1 MMSRPVTLFTGQ
13 WADLPFAVLCEKA
26 ARFGYDGLEICT
38 WGDHMDVRKAT
49 VDPDYVAERKEILA
63 RYKLGCWALGAHLA
77 GQCVASLY
85 DPRYDGFVPAE
96 HRGSQEKMR
105 AWAIQEMKDT
115 AKAAKNMGCPVV
127 TGFVGSPVWN
137 YWYSFPQ
144 TTQEQIDAAFVQVAS
159 LWNPIL
165 DVFDQCCVRFALEVH
180 PTEIAFDY
188 YSSEKLL
195 KAFEYRKTFGFNFDP
210 SHLIWQGVNPAL
222 FLRDFKDRIYHV
234 HMKDAAV
241 VLDGRSGILGSHIEF
256 GDNRRGWNFRS
267 LGHGN
272 VNFEEIIR
280 ELNAMNYQ
288 GPLSV
293 EWEDSGM
300 EREYGAAEACAF
312 VRRVDFAPSN
322 IAFDDALKK

>member
-1 MMSRPVTLFTGQ
+1 M
-13 WADLPFAVLCEKA
+13 

-38 WGDHMDVRKAT
+38 WGDHMDVSRAAN
-49 VDPDYVAERKEILA
+49 DPSYVAERKEILA
-63 RYKLGCWALGAHLA
+63 RYKLGCWAISAHLA

-85 DPRYDGFVPAE
+85 DHRYDGFVPAE
-96 HRGSQEKMR
+96 HGSSQEKMR
-105 AWAIQEMKDT
+105 AWAIGEVKLA
-115 AKAAKNMGCPVV
+115 AKAAKNMGCSVV
-127 TGFVGSPVWN
+127 TGFVGSPIWN

-144 TTQEQIDAAFVQVAS
+144 TSKAQVDAAFKEVVD

-165 DVFDQCCVRFALEVH
+165 DVYDEYGIRFALEVH
-180 PTEIAFDY
+180 PTELAFDY
-188 YSSEKLL
+188 YSAERLL
-195 KAFEYRKTFGFNFDP
+195 DAFGRRPAFGFNFDP
-210 SHLIWQGVNPAL
+210 SHLLWQGVNPAL

-241 VLDGRSGILGSHIEF
+241 LLDGRSGILGSHIEF
-256 GDNRRGWNFRS
+256 GDGRRGWNFRS

-300 EREYGAAEACAF
+300 EREYGAIEACVF

-322 IAFDDALKK
+322 VAFDDALKQ